1 MPQRRPATAAVVLA
15 NRQGG
20 PERVQDIVEERA
32 PDGFTNIEDVISAQ
46 EMEEIVGGYKRTAG
60 NDPDV
65 LNNRP
70 SLSVR

>member
-1 MPQRRPATAAVVLA
+1 MEAVVLA

-32 PDGFTNIEDVISAQ
+32 PDGFTKIEDVISPQ
-46 EMEEIVGGYKRTAG
+46 EMEEIVGAYKRTTG
-60 NDPDV
+60 NDPNI
-65 LNNRP
+65 LNYRP